1 MVLLICFM
9 AQKDV
14 GNKIP
19 IYKLKTTDEVMRYYD
34 EWGIK
39 NKYDQ
44 DMVESNYTGPKDC
57 GEVFKKYTKDKNIK
71 IFDAGCGTGL
81 VGLELKKFGYN
92 NYDGADLSQKLLDLV
107 PKNLYKKLIK
117 ADLNKK
123 IQSEDNF
130 YDAVMCVGTFT
141 FGHVKPNALEEF
153 IRITK
158 NNGLICFTINE
169 GIHEEYGFDKKIKAL
184 SDARSWNIRELFK
197 SDYIKSKN
205 VNAWLCLAQV
215 TKWLKKIILKIFYK

>member
-1 MVLLICFM
+1 MS
-9 AQKDV
+9 QKDV

-19 IYKLKTTDEVMRYYD
+19 IYKLKTTDEVMKYYD

-39 NKYDQ
+39 NKYDR
-44 DMVESNYTGPKDC
+44 DMVEWNYTGPKEC
-57 GEVFKKYTKDKNIK
+57 VEVFKKYAKNKNIK

-107 PKNLYKKLIK
+107 PKNLYKKLLK

-123 IQSEDNF
+123 IQSEDNS

-141 FGHVKPNALEEF
+141 FGHVKPNALQEF

-169 GIHEEYGFDKKIKAL
+169 GIYEEYGFDKKI
-184 SDARSWNIRELFK
+184 NELNKEKNWKIKEFFK
-197 SDYIKSKN
+197 SDYIASKD
-205 VNAWLCLAQV
+205 VNAWLGLAQV
-215 TKWLKKIILKIFYK
+215 IK